1 MSTVRIQLRRG
12 TATEWTNADT
22 ALNSSGGL
30 VLAAGEMG
38 VETNTRKIKIGDGS
52 TRWSSLAYVAADSPA
67 ISEIAQDAIN
77 DALSM
82 GSGLTKSYND
92 NTDTI
97 SIGIDDSVVALKS
110 YVDSEVGGLQNTVT
124 SDYVLISDV
133 GNAGG
138 PAKLDVDGNLLVPK
152 SSIIL
157 EGSSADD
164 YETTLTVTNPTADR
178 IITLPNQSGTVA
190 LISDID
196 ELAQDAINTSLI
208 AGSGIIKTYND
219 NSNSLTLEVDSGVFA
234 TVQALNSVAASLNI
248 HQAVDLATINNLDA
262 TYTAGTADNANGTGI
277 GAKLT
282 LNSTGVLTIDD
293 QTAELGYRILVKN
306 QTNEIHNGIYDVT
319 TAGAVGVAAV
329 LTRSADYNNSDT
341 AIPADV
347 SKGDVVLVTSGTAN
361 GLKQF
366 SQIYSGTNADNSVKI
381 GSEIISFTQISGTPS
396 FIAGYGIEKSGNTID
411 INTEVIQERVTGVS
425 DLEIGYLN
433 GVTSSI
439 QSQIDSKLSTSDANT
454 IYFAKSTDSISNS
467 NIANGAEIDKTK
479 IAGTAIT
486 AADSGTVTSTMI
498 ANGTIVNADINMAAA
513 IDKLKIDGT
522 AVTLADTAT
531 VTNTM
536 LAGSIANDK
545 LSNSTISGKAL
556 GENLETL
563 TIGTGLTGTSY
574 NGGSAVTIAVD
585 STIATESYADT
596 AASNAQDAAES
607 YADGL
612 AVNYEVA
619 GAVSTHS
626 SDTTNVHGI
635 TDTAQIALL
644 NAATQQFTG
653 DMGITG
659 DLVVDGDITMNGGS
673 FTASATSIVIS
684 DNLVQLA
691 HQNAGNTV
699 DLGIVVGYNESGT
712 TKHSGIVRDVS
723 ANEWKLFKGVTTEPS
738 TTVDFT
744 QGSLDDLELNNLTA
758 AGIIF
763 TDGTQTKEGVPSRT
777 PIISKTADYTLS
789 ALSERDSLI
798 EVDSSSAVTIT
809 IPTNSAVA
817 FPVGTT
823 LDILGVNTGLIT
835 IAGDTGVT
843 VNATP
848 GLKLRTQ
855 WSSATLFKRA
865 TNSWVVYGDL
875 KS

>member
-1 MSTVRIQLRRG
+1 MSTVRIQVRRG
-12 TATEWTNADT
+12 TASQWESVDPT
-22 ALNSSGGL
+22 L
-30 VLAAGEMG
+30 VAGEMG
-38 VETNTRKIKIGDGS
+38 LETDTNKIKVGTGNAAWTALPYLNVVPADLTNT
-52 TRWSSLAYVAADSPA
+52 L
-67 ISEIAQDAIN
+67 
-77 DALSM
+77 
-82 GSGLTKSYND
+82 
-92 NTDTI
+92 
-97 SIGIDDSVVALKS
+97 
-110 YVDSEVGGLQNTVT
+110 
-124 SDYVLISDV
+124 SDYVEVGDV

-138 PAKLDVDGNLLVPK
+138 PAKLDADGNLLIPK

-157 EGSSADD
+157 EGSSADA
-164 YETTLTVTNPTADR
+164 YETILTVTNPTADR
-178 IITLPNQSGTVA
+178 TITFPDATGTVA
-190 LISDID
+190 LTSDIA
-196 ELAQDAINTSLI
+196 ELSQDAIDSALT
-208 AGSGIIKTYND
+208 AGTGIIKNYND
-219 NSNSLTLEVDSGVFA
+219 ESNTLTLSIDTGVIA
-234 TVQALNSVAASLNI
+234 TTEALRSVVSSLNI
-248 HQAVDLATINNLDA
+248 HEAVDVATIEPLAA
-262 TYTAGTADNANGTGI
+262 TYTAGTSDLHGGTGI

-282 LNSTGVLTIDD
+282 MNDNGVLIIDNWTLRQYD
-293 QTAELGYRILVKN
+293 RVLVKN
-306 QTNEIHNGIYDVT
+306 QSNFLHNGIYELT
-319 TAGAVGVAAV
+319 TLGTSSVAAV
-329 LTRSADYNNSDT
+329 LTRSVDYDNSLDQSPG
-341 AIPADV
+341 AVAQ
-347 SKGDVVLVTSGTAN
+347 GDVVFVNHGNTN
-361 GLKQF
+361 QLKQF
-366 SQIYSGTNADNSVKI
+366 SQINEGSNTDKTVKI
-381 GSEIISFTQISGTPS
+381 GIDSIEFTQISGTATLKEGTGINIVEDTISVDDSVFLSVSAASSTYLTQGTASANYLTQNNAASTYLTQTDAASTYLTPGTAAS
-396 FIAGYGIEKSGNTID
+396 TYLTQTDAASTYLTQTNAGT
-411 INTEVIQERVTGVS
+411 T
-425 DLEIGYLN
+425 
-433 GVTSSI
+433 
-439 QSQIDSKLSTSDANT
+439 
-454 IYFAKSTDSISNS
+454 YFAKNTTAISNS
-467 NIANGAEIDKTK
+467 NIA
-479 IAGTAIT
+479 
-486 AADSGTVTSTMI
+486 
-498 ANGTIVNADINMAAA
+498 ANAA
-513 IDKLKIDGT
+513 IDKNKISGV
-522 AVTLADTAT
+522 AVTQGDTAT

-536 LAGSIANDK
+536 LAGSISNDKLAGSIANNK

-585 STIATESYADT
+585 STIATESYADGV
-596 AASNAQDAAES
+596 AGDAEDAAKL

-612 AVNYEVA
+612 ASNYEAA

-635 TDTAQIALL
+635 TDTSQIALL
-644 NAATQQFTG
+644 DAATQQFTG

-712 TKHSGIVRDVS
+712 AKHSGIVRDVS

-777 PIISKTADYTLS
+777 PIISKTANYTLTN
-789 ALSERDSLI
+789 LSERDSLI
-798 EVDSSSAVTIT
+798 EVDSTSPVTIT

-835 IAGDTGVT
+835 ITGDTGVT

-855 WSSATLFKRA
+855 WSSCTLFKRA
-865 TNSWVVYGDL
+865 TDSWVVYGDL

>member
-92 NTDTI
+92 NGNTI
-97 SIGIDDSVVALKS
+97 SISIDEAVVATRS
-110 YVDSEVGGLQNTVT
+110 YVDDSITGLGNTVAD
-124 SDYVLISDV
+124 DYVLLADV

-138 PAKLDVDGNLLVPK
+138 PAKLDADGNLLIPK

-157 EGSSADD
+157 EGTTNNN
-164 YETTLTVTNPTADR
+164 YETTLTVTDPTADR
-178 IITLPNQSGTVA
+178 TITFPNNSGTVA
-190 LISDID
+190 LVEEIE
-196 ELAQDAINTSLI
+196 ELSQDAVNSAIS
-208 AGSGIIKTYND
+208 AGFGITKSYND
-219 NSNSLTLEVDSGVFA
+219 NTNTIELVVDTSEVA
-234 TVQALNSVAASLNI
+234 TVEALNSVVSSLNV
-248 HQAVDLATINNLDA
+248 HAAVDAATTGNLTA
-262 TYTAGTADNANGTGI
+262 SYTAGSADNANGYGI

-282 LNSTGVLTIDD
+282 MNATGVLTIDGINVALND
-293 QTAELGYRILVKN
+293 RVLVKN
-306 QTNEIHNGIYDVT
+306 QTSPIHNGIYDVT

-329 LTRSADYNNSDT
+329 LTRSPDYDNSDVQT
-341 AIPADV
+341 PADV
-347 SKGDVVLVTSGTAN
+347 AKGDVVFVKSGTAN
-361 GLKQF
+361 GAKQF
-366 SQIYSGTNADNSVKI
+366 SQIYYGTNTDESVKI
-381 GSEIISFTQISGTPS
+381 GIENIGFTQFSGAATI
-396 FIAGYGIEKSGNTID
+396 IAGNGITKSGDTLSVDDQVFLSVDDAANT
-411 INTEVIQERVTGVS
+411 
-425 DLEIGYLN
+425 YLTQAN
-433 GVTSSI
+433 AGNIYLDKTDAESIYLTQTDATSTYLT
-439 QSQIDSKLSTSDANT
+439 QTDATADYLTKSDAT
-454 IYFAKSTDSISNS
+454 STYLTQTDAATDYFAVNTDQIEDA
-467 NIANGAEIDKTK
+467 NIKT
-479 IAGTAIT
+479 G
-486 AADSGTVTSTMI
+486 
-498 ANGTIVNADINMAAA
+498 AA
-513 IDKLKIDGT
+513 IAANKISGT
-522 AVTLADTAT
+522 AVTQTDTGT

-536 LAGSIANDK
+536 LAGSIANNK

-585 STIATESYADT
+585 STIATESYADGV
-596 AASNAQDAAES
+596 AGDAEDAAKL

-612 AVNYEVA
+612 ASNYEAA

-644 NAATQQFTG
+644 DAATQQFTG

-659 DLVVDGDITMNGGS
+659 DLVVDGDVTVNGGS
-673 FTASATSIVIS
+673 FVASATSIVIE
-684 DNLVQLA
+684 DNLVQIA
-691 HQNAGNTV
+691 HQNAANTV
-699 DLGIVVGYNESGT
+699 DLGLVVGYNDGT
-712 TKHSGIVRDVS
+712 AKHAGIVRDVS

-777 PIISKTADYTLS
+777 PIISKTENYTLTN
-789 ALSERDSLI
+789 LSERDSLI
-798 EVDSSSAVTIT
+798 EVDSTSPVTIT
-809 IPTNSAVA
+809 IPTNSAVG

-835 IAGDTGVT
+835 IQGDTGVT
-843 VNATP
+843 VNYTP
-848 GLKLRTQ
+848 GNKLRTQ
-855 WSSATLFKRA
+855 WSSCTLFKRA
-865 TNSWVVYGDL
+865 TNSWVIYGDL
-875 KS
+875 KA